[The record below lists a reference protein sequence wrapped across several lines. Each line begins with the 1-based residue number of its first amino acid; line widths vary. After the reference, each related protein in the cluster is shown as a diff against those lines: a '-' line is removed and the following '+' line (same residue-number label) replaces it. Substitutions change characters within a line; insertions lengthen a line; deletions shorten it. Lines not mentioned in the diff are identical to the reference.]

1 MKQQP
6 DTRPHTSLATL
17 SRALPNDIVAALD
30 RFSAMEGAGMTREQA
45 LLTAL
50 RTWAL
55 SKGLLKTQEGGRE
68 GLRPEQLNATNDD

>member
-1 MKQQP
+1 MKQLTKTAP
-6 DTRPHTSLATL
+6 RASLANLT
-17 SRALPNDIVAALD
+17 RALPNDIVAALD

-55 SKGLLKTQEGGRE
+55 SRGLLKTEEGGGE

>member
-1 MKQQP
+1 MKQKNETQP
-6 DTRPHTSLATL
+6 PVTLESL
-17 SRALPNDIVAALD
+17 SNALPADVVAALD

-45 LLTAL
+45 LVTAL

-55 SKGLLKTQEGGRE
+55 SRGLLHIENDGSE